1 MSLSDIGVLALK
13 GLVGGT
19 VVVLFAV
26 VGEVLRPRSVAGVT
40 SGAPSVALASL
51 AVTVAASGGFVAAR
65 QAHGMVVGAVA
76 LVVACLCGLDTLK
89 RFGAVKGS
97 VLAVV
102 IWIGAAC
109 ALWGTAL
116 R

>member
-1 MSLSDIGVLALK
+1 MSLSDVGVLALK

-40 SGAPSVALASL
+40 SAAPSVALASL
-51 AVTVAASGGFVAAR
+51 AVTVVASGGVAAAT
-65 QAHGMVVGAVA
+65 QAHGMVAGAVA
-76 LVVACLCGLDTLK
+76 LFVACLCGLDTLK

-97 VLAVV
+97 ILAVV
-102 IWIGAAC
+102 IWLGTAC
-109 ALWGTAL
+109 ALWGT
-116 R
+116 